1 MGNILQKSLSAHY
14 EDDLTKGWIINAL
27 SKLSSCP
34 KFPSAPAITE
44 IASNYSKSKIC
55 DLYQRALEYKKLVKF
70 RWALKQSSQLVV
82 DSSLNFLAAFVQ
94 KAKEKGAKVYEPKK
108 TVQGWL
114 TSLNIDSKDVAP
126 AGIIYQAYE
135 KQDKS
140 GGGGGSSGKTDE
152 ENQNALKVSGPR
164 KWGNKGYAEDD
175 PVNKPV
181 TMQTNDKIT
190 QSISSSSFEVK
201 TKSKAA
207 ANSGTGGGYKM
218 PGIQSISSDNY
229 NVSGG
234 TSTSYKP
241 DPKNDAKT
249 TTFSKPAVPVKEDPA
264 SLEKQKLA
272 SAIFA
277 MGTTNTKPAGLFGVM
292 NVKNTS
298 SSTSKLGSS
307 SLNKPAAVGNKPKEN
322 IDLLDLDDDFSKPP
336 ENIAKNNDL
345 NLLMGMQKEEPQ
357 GQINVSMG
365 AANTN
370 VKPNL
375 FANLTSK
382 KQQPAA
388 TPLNKLTQKFE
399 VDQFEK
405 YWETMPEELIEKF
418 QSKIHNESEFKMLT
432 ESLGINI
439 IEIIDN
445 EIVCAGLNE
454 RKEIILVYGIYEA
467 SGNMEVRIK
476 AKTPEEMARIMKV
489 IKLYAL

>member
-44 IASNYSKSKIC
+44 IASSYSRSKIC

-82 DSSLNFLAAFVQ
+82 DSSLNFLSAFVQ
-94 KAKEKGAKVYEPKK
+94 KAKEKGAKAYEPKK

-114 TSLNIDSKDVAP
+114 TSLNIDSKDVATP
-126 AGIIYQAYE
+126 GIIYQAYE

-140 GGGGGSSGKTDE
+140 GGGGGNLGKTDE
-152 ENQNALKVSGPR
+152 ENQSALKVSGPR
-164 KWGNKGYAEDD
+164 KWGHAGYAEDD

-207 ANSGTGGGYKM
+207 AANSGAAGYKM
-218 PGIQSISSDNY
+218 PGIQSISSADTY
-229 NVSGG
+229 GG

-241 DPKNDAKT
+241 DPKNDIKT
-249 TTFSKPAVPVKEDPA
+249 TSFAKPSVPIKEDPA

-272 SAIFA
+272 SALFTGVSGI
-277 MGTTNTKPAGLFGVM
+277 GTTSTKPAGLFGVM

-298 SSTSKLGSS
+298 TSTSKLGSS
-307 SLNKPAAVGNKPKEN
+307 SLNKPAAVGNKPKETM
-322 IDLLDLDDDFSKPP
+322 DLLDLDDDFSKPP
-336 ENIAKNNDL
+336 ENISKNNDL
-345 NLLMGMQKEEPQ
+345 NLLMGMQREEPQ
-357 GQINVSMG
+357 VG
-365 AANTN
+365 AATSNA
-370 VKPNL
+370 KPNL

-382 KQQPAA
+382 KQQPATT
-388 TPLNKLTQKFE
+388 TPLSKLTQKFE

-405 YWETMPEELIEKF
+405 YWESMPEELIEKF
-418 QSKIHNESEFKMLT
+418 QSKIHNESEFKNLT

-476 AKTPEEMARIMKV
+476 AKTPDEMARIMKV